1 MYSEFL
7 DQTDG
12 TPREKV
18 IRSTAKLQANV
29 YMDPEEGWNKFVDP
43 GFLGSSE
50 IRNTIESVMAELF
63 KDKTPEQVL
72 NDTVT
77 KLARYVQK

>member
-1 MYSEFL
+1 
-7 DQTDG
+7 
-12 TPREKV
+12 
-18 IRSTAKLQANV
+18 
-29 YMDPEEGWNKFVDP
+29 MDPEAGWNKFVDP

-63 KDKTPEQVL
+63 KGKTPEQVL

>member
-1 MYSEFL
+1 
-7 DQTDG
+7 
-12 TPREKV
+12 
-18 IRSTAKLQANV
+18 
-29 YMDPEEGWNKFVDP
+29 
-43 GFLGSSE
+43 
-50 IRNTIESVMAELF
+50 VMAELF